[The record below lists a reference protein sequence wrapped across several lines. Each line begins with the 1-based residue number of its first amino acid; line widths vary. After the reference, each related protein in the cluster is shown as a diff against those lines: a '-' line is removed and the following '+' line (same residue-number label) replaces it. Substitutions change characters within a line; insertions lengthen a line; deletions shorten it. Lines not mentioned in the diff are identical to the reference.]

1 MISKLIRIAF
11 LLTVFMISGQEFEAF
26 AQEIQYTYDVAGNRV
41 HREYIILRLA
51 TDTMGNGELLAN
63 ELAEEFGVSLYPNPT
78 QDVINLSIT
87 NLPEGEKA
95 VATVFDNSGRELLTK
110 EVFNGITA
118 LDFSTFNSGIY
129 HVKLRSGNRELF
141 YKVMKK

>member
-1 MISKLIRIAF
+1 MCTKLIRTAIYF
-11 LLTVFMISGQEFEAF
+11 SLYIMTNLNIEAF